1 MSSIAANTHALELVD
16 LEVSYGGI
24 RAVKRITLRVEPG
37 QIVALIGANGAGKTS
52 TLKAIVGLVPA
63 RGQVRLFGRDVLGT
77 PTHHIVARGVTLVPE
92 GRAIF
97 PGMSVKENLELGSI
111 LKRDR
116 AGIEARLT
124 RVLELFPRLG
134 ERLDQA
140 GGTLSGGE
148 QQMLAIARALMG
160 RPRLLLLDEPSLGL
174 APLVARQIF
183 GAIRSLNVQEKLTV
197 FLVEQNAFHALR
209 LAHRGYVMV
218 NGTITLSGTGHG
230 LLARP
235 EVEAAWLHHRFGQ
248 IHPFQ
253 DGNGRVARALATM
266 IFLRAGFVPLVFYT
280 KLLAFRA
287 GLRQSATD
295 IIRFSHGASSGRKV
309 YRSSFIPGLHDVC
322 VVFEKG
328 A

>member
-134 ERLDQA
+134 ERLEQA

-148 QQMLAIARALMG
+148 QQMLAIGRALMSD
-160 RPRLLLLDEPSLGL
+160 PRVLLLDEPSLGL
-174 APLVARQIF
+174 APKLVRQIF
-183 GAIRSLNVQEKLTV
+183 DGIVEISKSGLTI
-197 FLVEQNAFHALR
+197 LIVEQNTR
-209 LAHRGYVMV
+209 LALETAHQAHVLVTGE
-218 NGTITLSGTGHG
+218 ISLSGPSRT
-230 LLARP
+230 LAQDPR
-235 EVEAAWLHHRFGQ
+235 VRAAYLGE
-248 IHPFQ
+248 
-253 DGNGRVARALATM
+253 DV
-266 IFLRAGFVPLVFYT
+266 
-280 KLLAFRA
+280 
-287 GLRQSATD
+287 
-295 IIRFSHGASSGRKV
+295 KV
-309 YRSSFIPGLHDVC
+309 
-322 VVFEKG
+322 
-328 A
+328 

>member
-116 AGIEARLT
+116 AGIEARLK
-124 RVLELFPRLG
+124 RVLDLFPRLG
-134 ERLDQA
+134 ERLEQA

-148 QQMLAIARALMG
+148 QQMLAIGRALMSD
-160 RPRLLLLDEPSLGL
+160 PRVLLLDEPSLGL
-174 APLVARQIF
+174 APKLVRQIF
-183 GAIRSLNVQEKLTV
+183 DGIVEISKSGLTI
-197 FLVEQNAFHALR
+197 LIVEQNTR
-209 LAHRGYVMV
+209 LALETAHQAHVLVTGE
-218 NGTITLSGTGHG
+218 ISLSGPSRT
-230 LLARP
+230 LAQDPR
-235 EVEAAWLHHRFGQ
+235 VRAAYLGE
-248 IHPFQ
+248 
-253 DGNGRVARALATM
+253 DV
-266 IFLRAGFVPLVFYT
+266 
-280 KLLAFRA
+280 
-287 GLRQSATD
+287 
-295 IIRFSHGASSGRKV
+295 KV
-309 YRSSFIPGLHDVC
+309 
-322 VVFEKG
+322 
-328 A
+328 